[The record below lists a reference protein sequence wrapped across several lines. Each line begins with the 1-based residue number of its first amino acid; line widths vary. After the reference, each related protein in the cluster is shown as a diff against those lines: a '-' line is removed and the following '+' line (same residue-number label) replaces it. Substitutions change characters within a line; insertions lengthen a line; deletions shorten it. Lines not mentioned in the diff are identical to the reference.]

1 MVVGEKW
8 WEIFVGWEGKFGARR
23 EILVGWEGNFHQFLE
38 VLRQK
43 NRFFCKLCRNH
54 G

>member
-8 WEIFVGWEGKFGARR
+8 WEIFVGCEGKFGARR
-23 EILVGWEGNFHQFLE
+23 EILEGNFHQFLE

-43 NRFFCKLCRNH
+43 KLGFFCKLCRNH